1 MRFRCGLLLLALVA
15 SSAVSAP
22 AQTVWH
28 IDSSRSHAEFW
39 IRPLWVKRIEG
50 VFPVLEGQVVRD
62 EHDDMYRVEIDIDAR
77 AVQMGSRNQ
86 VAWAQSEQFFYVQR
100 YPRIRYRSLPVPAD
114 RLFAPGSADG
124 EVTLR
129 GITRPIRFQV
139 QPADCQRP
147 GLECPMRASGEI
159 SRSAFGMD
167 SHRMA
172 MSDAVHLD
180 FQLWLLPPPGEPP
193 AGIAP

>member
-1 MRFRCGLLLLALVA
+1 MRFRYGLLLLAFVA
-15 SSAVSAP
+15 SDAISAP
-22 AQTVWH
+22 AQTVWQ

-50 VFPVLEGQVVRD
+50 MFPVLDGQVVRD
-62 EHDDMYRVEIDIDAR
+62 AHDGQYRVEIDIDAR

-86 VAWAQSEQFFYVQR
+86 VTWAQSEQFFYVQR
-100 YPRIRYRSLPVPAD
+100 YPYIRYRSMPVPAD
-114 RLFAPGSADG
+114 RLFAPGHADG

-139 QPADCQRP
+139 QPAECQHP

-172 MSDAVHLD
+172 MSDTVHLD
-180 FQLWLLPPPGEPP
+180 FQLWLLPPDEPP
-193 AGIAP
+193 AGTAP